1 MSALIDRLQTAYAD
15 LQPREQVFVRVGA
28 IALALLVCVGLPMR
42 LHGLAQKAV
51 ARVAAK
57 RADLAYVQ
65 SVIPVLA
72 SAPQVQDGVPLVNVV
87 DATTREAGLAA
98 ALKGTEPSGN
108 DSLRVRFDG
117 ASFEQLANWFVHLSR
132 DYGVSVQ
139 QATLER
145 TDAPGRVNASVVLM
159 RR

>member
-1 MSALIDRLQTAYAD
+1 VNPLLDRLQTAYAA
-15 LQPREQVFVRVGA
+15 LQPREQLFVRVGA
-28 IALALLVCVGLPMR
+28 AALAVLLCIGLPLR
-42 LHGLAQKAV
+42 LHRAAQSAV
-51 ARVAAK
+51 AHVDSQ
-57 RADLAYVQ
+57 RADLAYLQ

-72 SAPQVQDGVPLVNVV
+72 SAPQAQEGVPLVNVV

-98 ALKGTEPSGN
+98 ALRGTEPSGN
-108 DSLRVRFDG
+108 DALRVRFDG
-117 ASFEQLANWFVHLSR
+117 ASFDQLANWFVHLSR

-145 TDAPGRVNASVVLM
+145 TDAPGRVNASVVLV